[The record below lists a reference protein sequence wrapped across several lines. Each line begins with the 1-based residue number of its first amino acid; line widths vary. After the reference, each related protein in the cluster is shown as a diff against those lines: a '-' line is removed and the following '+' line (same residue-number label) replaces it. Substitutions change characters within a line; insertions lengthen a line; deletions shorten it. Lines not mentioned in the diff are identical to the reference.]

1 MELNVTILYFA
12 SYKDQTGTQQ
22 EILDVPTG
30 SDLGTIIGIV
40 CENHKNIIACQN
52 NIVAA
57 VNEEYQD
64 HKYKISDGDIIA
76 LIPPVSG
83 GR

>member
-12 SYKDQTGTQQ
+12 SYRDQAGTQQ
-22 EILDVPTG
+22 EIFDVPTD
-30 SDLGTIIGIV
+30 SDLGTIIEMV
-40 CENHKNIIACQN
+40 CNSHKNIIACQK

-64 HKYKISDGDIIA
+64 HKHKISDGDIIA